1 MDKFQS
7 HFSGCSEFV
16 NFDMVV
22 TFRLTVLLPQYT
34 SVYAA
39 ESHYYQVVTN
49 TIFFTYC
56 KCDLHFWRLRYQN
69 MSCFPYHREMKKT
82 NIGCHLLVTHIIA
95 MLCLYPMISNTVEK

>member
-7 HFSGCSEFV
+7 HFSGFSEFA

-56 KCDLHFWRLRYQN
+56 KCDPHFWRIRYQN
-69 MSCFPYHREMKKT
+69 MSCFP
-82 NIGCHLLVTHIIA
+82 
-95 MLCLYPMISNTVEK
+95 

>member
-16 NFDMVV
+16 NFI
-22 TFRLTVLLPQYT
+22 FRYGGNKFCSQFIYHKYT

-39 ESHYYQVVTN
+39 ESHYYLVVTN

-56 KCDLHFWRLRYQN
+56 KCDLHFWRIRYQN
-69 MSCFPYHREMKKT
+69 MSCFQNYCEMKTT
-82 NIGCHLLVTHIIA
+82 NLGRHLYVTHI
-95 MLCLYPMISNTVEK
+95 